1 MKICEA
7 IAILKIEKYNVNTI
21 HNINYNELKKYYH
34 IQCLLY
40 HPDKNNIN
48 EDSTLIFQN
57 INSAYNIL
65 KGVVALDTSNILD
78 NSNDSNDGNDDN
90 YNYND
95 DNNSYN
101 GLIMNFVNFIIKY
114 CSVNVNDNNA
124 DLKDDITN
132 LKINANNHIKV
143 IVAKLLSNFS
153 LHILEDLYINILKYK
168 TNILKYKTNEST
180 NNIIEIIKV
189 ILEEKL
195 SSHCIYIL
203 TPNLSN
209 LLNNDIYKLQINS
222 DIIYIP
228 LWHNELN
235 FENNIIKIEP
245 LLGDHISIDSN
256 NNIHYNY
263 YTSYDKLI
271 EMLRNSISTISIE
284 LETMIFEININELK
298 FSMYQ
303 VHIMKKKGIP
313 EININNILDNTK
325 KADIYFHIYLS

>member
-7 IAILKIEKYNVNTI
+7 IAILKIEKYTITNI
-21 HNINYNELKKYYH
+21 HNINYNELKRYYH

-57 INSAYNIL
+57 INTAYNIL
-65 KGVVALDTSNILD
+65 KDVVLLDKSYD
-78 NSNDSNDGNDDN
+78 SDKGNSDVNSDGNSD
-90 YNYND
+90 
-95 DNNSYN
+95 SYN
-101 GLIMNFVNFIIKY
+101 ELIMNFVNFIIKY
-114 CSVNVNDNNA
+114 CSNNDNA
-124 DLKDDITN
+124 THLKEDITN

-143 IVAKLLSNFS
+143 IVAKLLDNFS
-153 LHILEDLYINILKYK
+153 VHILEDLYINILKYK
-168 TNILKYKTNEST
+168 NNDLTNNDST
-180 NNIIEIIKV
+180 NNITEIIKE
-189 ILEEKL
+189 ILKEKL

-203 TPNLSN
+203 SPNLSN
-209 LLNNDIYKLQINS
+209 LINNDVYKLQIND

-245 LLGDHISIDSN
+245 LLEDHISVDNN

-263 YTSYDKLI
+263 YNSYDNII
-271 EMLRNSISTISIE
+271 EMLKNSIGTIIIE
-284 LETMIFEININELK
+284 LETMIFEILISELT
-298 FSMYQ
+298 FSKYQ

-313 EININNILDNTK
+313 QINISNILDNTK
-325 KADIYFHIYLS
+325 KADVYFHIYLS